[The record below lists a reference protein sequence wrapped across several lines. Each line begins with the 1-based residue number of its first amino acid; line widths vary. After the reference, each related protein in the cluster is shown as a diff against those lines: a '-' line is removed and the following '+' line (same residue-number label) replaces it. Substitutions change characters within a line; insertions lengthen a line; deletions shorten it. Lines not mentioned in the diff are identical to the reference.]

1 MYLVGRVLKPQ
12 GIKGEVKAEII
23 TSFPGHFKELKQ
35 LYIKE
40 DDRWQAWSVE
50 SVRLTGRFVYIKFTD
65 LHSRN
70 DAEKLRNQELFIE
83 QGDLTPLEEDAY
95 YVHDLIGLVVE
106 NEAGQRLGSV
116 MNVENYPANDVYVMR
131 GEDGS
136 EQLIPAIKEVVLRID
151 LQAGKMIIR
160 EMEGLFDG
168 RSLK

>member
-1 MYLVGRVLKPQ
+1 MFLVGRVLRPQ

-23 TSFPGHFKELKQ
+23 TSFPEHFKELRQ

-50 SVRLTGRFVYIKFTD
+50 AVRLTGHFVYIKFTD

-70 DAEKLRNQELFIE
+70 DAEKLRNRELYIE
-83 QGDLTPLEEDAY
+83 QDDLTPLEEDAY
-95 YVHDLIGLVVE
+95 YIHDLIGLVAE
-106 NEAGQRLGSV
+106 NESGQRLGV
-116 MNVENYPANDVYVMR
+116 ITAVEKYPANDVYVVR
-131 GEDGS
+131 GDHGREY
-136 EQLIPAIKEVVLRID
+136 LIPAIKDVILNID
-151 LQAGKMIIR
+151 TQSGRMIIR